1 MVKYFTLEEKNKW
14 EEDHSQTLYDEKG
27 DEVFYCYNLNDCPE
41 DAIIGRD
48 IFSAQSYID
57 AVKYGME
64 LAKEGYTDIF
74 CGTEEEINKK
84 KEEDELKEI
93 DELDDM
99 FVDL

>member
-1 MVKYFTLEEKNKW
+1 MVKYFTLEEKSNW
-14 EEDHSQTLYDEKG
+14 GNESQELLDEKG
-27 DEVFYCYNLNDCPE
+27 NLIYDVYDLTDCPE
-41 DAIIGRD
+41 DATIHRCL
-48 IFSAQSYID
+48 FSAYDYIE

-99 FVDL
+99 FVEL